1 MQELHLVELG
11 DAVDESRDLTA
22 EPTLQLGQR
31 DGAVF
36 GNVVEQGRDDGRGV
50 HVDARQRLGDGQR
63 MIDVRLAR
71 FPQLGRVCLGGEC
84 VGTPNRLDVRRRQ
97 VLADVVEER
106 LWAARSSRSGCHA
119 RVGSRVYN

>member
-1 MQELHLVELG
+1 
-11 DAVDESRDLTA
+11 
-22 EPTLQLGQR
+22 
-31 DGAVF
+31 
-36 GNVVEQGRDDGRGV
+36 
-50 HVDARQRLGDGQR
+50 

-71 FPQLGRVCLGGEC
+71 LANLGRVRLGGER